1 MLSFPNAKINL
12 GLNIIEKRKDG
23 FHNLESCFYPVPWHD
38 VLEIVPSQKLSFQI
52 TGLEIPGDP
61 MENLCLK
68 AYRLLAEDF
77 DLEPVSIHLHK
88 IIPMGAGLGGGSSDA
103 AATLKLLNQLF
114 TLDLDEETL
123 AGYASE
129 IGSDCAFFI
138 KNAAT
143 LAHGK
148 GDQFLKITINLAE
161 KYLVLVYPNIHVNT
175 AVAYSGI
182 IPQKPSHGIAKIIEN
197 EPLSSWKDQLTN
209 DFEHG
214 IFKQHPSLTHIKATL
229 YQLGAA
235 YASMSGSGSALF
247 GLFEQMPQLPEEFDN
262 YLVWKGQLS

>member
-77 DLEPVSIHLHK
+77 DLRPVSIHLHK

-103 AATLKLLNQLF
+103 AATLKLMNQLF
-114 TLDLDEETL
+114 TLDLDEKTL
-123 AGYASE
+123 ANYASE

-148 GDQFLKITINLAE
+148 GDRFRKIAINLAG
-161 KYLVLVYPNIHVNT
+161 KYLVLVYPNVHVNT

-182 IPQKPSHGIAKIIEN
+182 IPKKPSRGIATIIEN
-197 EPLSSWKDQLTN
+197 EPFSSWKDQLTN

-214 IFKQHPSLTHIKATL
+214 IFKQYPVLAHIKATL
-229 YQLGAA
+229 YQLGAT
-235 YASMSGSGSALF
+235 YASMSGSGSTLL
-247 GLFEQMPQLPEEFDN
+247 GLFEQMPKMPQEFDN
-262 YLVWKGQLS
+262 YLVWKGQLP